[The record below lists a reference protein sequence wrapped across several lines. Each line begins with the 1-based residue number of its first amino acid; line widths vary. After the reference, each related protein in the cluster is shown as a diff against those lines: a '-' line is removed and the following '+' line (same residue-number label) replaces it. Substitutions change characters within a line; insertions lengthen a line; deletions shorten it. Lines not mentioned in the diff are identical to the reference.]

1 MSIQQNTGTSGLIDE
16 KAIDNGDPVFTK
28 EQLKRF
34 NYQLKRNLA
43 AESQTDAINGKSPM
57 LVVETY
63 FRCQYSLGE
72 FER

>member
-16 KAIDNGDPVFTK
+16 TALENGDPVFTK
-28 EQLKRF
+28 EQLKQF

-43 AESQTDAINGKSPM
+43 AQASTSEINGKSPM

-72 FER
+72 FE